1 MLLGVS
7 PSFSYEPGVQDYTA
21 LQVYL
26 NPAPIGADV
35 YHAWS
40 CEGGTGKNVRIVDV
54 ETGWNRKHEEFKTP
68 FLDIGPKIDTEHGTM
83 VWGVLNA
90 KNDGVGITGI
100 VYDAEIGLC
109 SLGRFNNWQNWRE
122 TLSRRLNRLYDLLEP
137 MDIVLL
143 EVQVGDGP
151 YNSKTPVEF
160 WDRIYASIKAL
171 TDKGVI
177 VIEAAGNG
185 GLNLDAPLFEG
196 KLTRGKRDSG
206 AIMVAS
212 SSAPVDGSRYENHF
226 VRHTSSNYGTRIDVF
241 NYGERVV
248 TTGYGEL
255 YLSDDENSDYH
266 NDFGGTSSASAI
278 TAGIAGSII
287 GIAKAQNKVITPH
300 QLRDAFQNTG
310 LSPHNSVKKRIGTYS
325 NIPQLLEYLNLE
337 CQSY

>member
-1 MLLGVS
+1 
-7 PSFSYEPGVQDYTA
+7 
-21 LQVYL
+21 
-26 NPAPIGADV
+26 
-35 YHAWS
+35 
-40 CEGGTGKNVRIVDV
+40 
-54 ETGWNRKHEEFKTP
+54 
-68 FLDIGPKIDTEHGTM
+68 
-83 VWGVLNA
+83 
-90 KNDGVGITGI
+90 
-100 VYDAEIGLC
+100 
-109 SLGRFNNWQNWRE
+109 
-122 TLSRRLNRLYDLLEP
+122 
-137 MDIVLL
+137 
-143 EVQVGDGP
+143 
-151 YNSKTPVEF
+151 
-160 WDRIYASIKAL
+160 
-171 TDKGVI
+171 
-177 VIEAAGNG
+177 
-185 GLNLDAPLFEG
+185 
-196 KLTRGKRDSG
+196 
-206 AIMVAS
+206 MVAS